1 MLCTVHGG
9 VTPLLKLQKGPL
21 KMTDNT
27 DKTLSRRK
35 ALTRIGGVAFAAYT
49 IPAFTMLSVAH
60 ASSGVSASSEA
71 SDASDASDASEPSD
85 TSTPS
90 DASTPSGVTSP
101 TGPSGMTAEDCFDQG
116 GTVEYNEADDTKR
129 CVGLPLISE

>member
-1 MLCTVHGG
+1 
-9 VTPLLKLQKGPL
+9 
-21 KMTDNT
+21 MTDNT

-60 ASSGVSASSEA
+60 ASSGVSSSSEA

-90 DASTPSGVTSP
+90 GVTSP
-101 TGPSGMTAEDCFDQG
+101 TGPSGMTAKDCFDQG
-116 GTVEYNEADDTKR
+116 GTVELNEADDTKR